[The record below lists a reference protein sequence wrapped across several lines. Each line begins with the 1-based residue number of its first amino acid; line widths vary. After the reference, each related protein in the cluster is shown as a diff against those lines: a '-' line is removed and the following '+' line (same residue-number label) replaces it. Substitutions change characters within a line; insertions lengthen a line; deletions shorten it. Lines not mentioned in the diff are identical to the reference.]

1 MSRGTPVSLSG
12 VRMEQPSVNSDL
24 LVERKDV
31 HGARSQR
38 LSPAGS
44 DTPLS
49 NSQLTKAL
57 YVAVACLKFKSPD
70 GASKCAGQARRGDRR
85 RHSQLREDRT
95 DSRALHRISRTT
107 RALHISGVIGLTVK
121 ILAARE
127 TSALGRDDD

>member
-1 MSRGTPVSLSG
+1 MSPWTPVSHSG

-49 NSQLTKAL
+49 NSQLTKAR
-57 YVAVACLKFKSPD
+57 YVAVACLKFKSAD
-70 GASKCAGQARRGDRR
+70 GASKCAGQARRGDHR
-85 RHSQLREDRT
+85 RHSNYTKIEPTVAHFTHFGQ
-95 DSRALHRISRTT
+95 RAY
-107 RALHISGVIGLTVK
+107 ISGVIGLTVK
-121 ILAARE
+121 ILAARK
-127 TSALGRDDD
+127 TALARDDD